1 MPLNRPPRR
10 SAISWRSRLIVLL
23 LPALLLTGCESW
35 KASRPCPPV
44 APFPVG
50 LAAEVEKLPQ
60 SSPLFTAL
68 ADYFVLHEQ
77 CR

>member
-10 SAISWRSRLIVLL
+10 NAISLRSRLTSLALPLILL
-23 LPALLLTGCESW
+23 AGCASW
-35 KASRPCPPV
+35 GTTKPCPPV

-60 SSPLFTAL
+60 SSPLFAAL

>member
-1 MPLNRPPRR
+1 MPLSQPSKR
-10 SAISWRSRLIVLL
+10 SATSWRSRLVALL
-23 LPALLLTGCESW
+23 LPALLLPGCASW
-35 KASRPCPPV
+35 TATKPCPPV

-60 SSPLFTAL
+60 SSPLFAAL